1 MSNIGYLTYTVSQ
14 DSWDPDEL
22 GNHRAV
28 ITVDRQTDVV
38 RIRISWRRRDT
49 DPQEKGALLYS
60 ERGTK
65 VENYLPVTITQ
76 AYGDFLFEP
85 VDGPGR
91 YFLYFMPYAGDV
103 KVPYPNAEYLPAYIV
118 DTRWRTVARAFR
130 TEDVIEAEV
139 THLESVDEF
148 NRFTEMELI
157 ADDDEL
163 VSLYALHSDESYIL
177 FPEYRRAPI
186 RMFGAV
192 PRCWAA
198 DGPRSGIEE
207 QAHRGESYV
216 FQIGLH
222 AHRKSLQEVSVQ
234 FGDLADKD
242 GRLAASAGDM
252 TCFNTGGR
260 SWDGSVLNFQVSVDE
275 GRVQPLWCAID
286 ISDIA
291 IPGDYSARVSV
302 TADGETQSFPLKIE
316 IVDKSLPHHGYDDS
330 DRLARLCWL
339 DSDIGNDDEVVP
351 PYTPVKI
358 TGNRIGILGRELA
371 IADTGLPEQIT
382 SFFSDDLN
390 SISEVPLN
398 LFAAPMTFEV
408 LLADGK
414 ILRLTPDSMEFVES
428 GDSYTKWQVVSRAE
442 LLVLTIEAAL
452 EFDGTIE
459 YSLRLVA
466 SEDVEV
472 MDIRLTATFQER
484 VARLMTGLGR
494 KGGAIPDRYDWKWD
508 VKRNQDS
515 VWIGSVNAG
524 VQFTFKDKHYSR
536 PLNTNF
542 YQMKPLVMPDSW
554 YNRNNGTISLE
565 KLDGVYRLTSS
576 SGSRNFFAGDVLDFD
591 MRLLITP
598 FKTIDT
604 KEHFQTRYFHKYE
617 SIDKVRAHGAN
628 TINIHHAT
636 DINPYIN
643 YPFLTPELM
652 KAYIDEAHEKDC
664 RVKLYYTTR
673 ELTTRTPEFFALKSL
688 GHEIFV
694 NGKRGGHAWLHEHVD
709 EGYLSAWYALEVR
722 DTSAINGVVSRWH
735 NFYVEGMNWLAE
747 NLNVD
752 GLYIDD
758 IGFGRE
764 IMKRVRRVLHHHR
777 SKPVIDFHSANQYN
791 ERDGFASS
799 TNLYMEHFPFL
810 DRLWFGEYFDYDE
823 TPDYWLLEISGVP
836 FGLLGEMLQ
845 DGGNPW
851 RGMLFGMTGRMPRV
865 QNEALWKM
873 WDAYG
878 LGNARMVGFW
888 SETCP
893 VSNLPRD
900 IKSTIYIGREYSIIA
915 LASWADEETRVH
927 IDVDWDKAGEDRA
940 VTRIFVPAIDGFQ
953 EGNDSLESGGVVI
966 EPGKG
971 KLVVLAH

>member
-1 MSNIGYLTYTVSQ
+1 MSNIGYVKYTVSQ

-28 ITVDRQTDVV
+28 IVVDRQADVV
-38 RIRISWRRRDT
+38 RIRIPWRRRDAN
-49 DPQEKGALLYS
+49 PQEKGILLYS
-60 ERGTK
+60 ETGAK
-65 VENYLPVTITQ
+65 LENYLPVAITQ
-76 AYGDFLFEP
+76 PYGDFLFEP

-91 YFLYFMPYAGDV
+91 YFLYFMPYAGNV
-103 KVPYPNAEYLPAYIV
+103 KVPYPNAEYLMADIV
-118 DTRWRTVARAFR
+118 DTRWRTAARAFR
-130 TEDVIEAEV
+130 IDDVFEAEV

-157 ADDDEL
+157 ANEDEL
-163 VSLYALHSDESYIL
+163 ADLYARHSDVSYIL
-177 FPEYRRAPI
+177 FPEYRRSPI

-192 PRCWAA
+192 PRCWAT
-198 DGPRSGIEE
+198 DGPRGGIEE
-207 QAHRGESYV
+207 QAHPGEAYV

-222 AHRKSLQEVSVQ
+222 AHRKCLQEVSVQ
-234 FGDLADKD
+234 FSDLADKD
-242 GRLAASAGDM
+242 GQLAASVGDM
-252 TCFNTGGR
+252 RCFNTGGR
-260 SWDGSVLNFQVSVDE
+260 SWDGSVLNFQVSVVE

-286 ISDIA
+286 ISDA
-291 IPGDYSARVSV
+291 SIPGDYSARVTV
-302 TADGETQSFPLKIE
+302 TADGESQSFPLKIE
-316 IVDKSLPHHGYDDS
+316 IVDEPLSNHGYDDT
-330 DRLARLCWL
+330 DRLARLRWL
-339 DSDIGNDDEVVP
+339 DSGIGTDDEVVS

-358 TGNRIGILGRELA
+358 DGNRIGILGRE
-371 IADTGLPEQIT
+371 ISISETGLPEQIT

-390 SISEVPLN
+390 SISVVPFN

-414 ILRLTPDSMEFVES
+414 ILRFAPEAMKFIES
-428 GDSYTKWQVVSRAE
+428 GVSFTKWRVVSRAE
-442 LLVLTIEAAL
+442 RLTLTIDAML
-452 EFDGTIE
+452 EFDGTVE

-466 SEDVEV
+466 SENVDVV
-472 MDIRLTATFQER
+472 DIRLTATFHER
-484 VARLMTGLGR
+484 AARLMTGLGR
-494 KGGAIPDRYDWKWD
+494 KGGAVPDRYDWKWD

-524 VQFTFKDKHYSR
+524 VQFTFKDKRYSR

-554 YNRNNGTISLE
+554 CNENNGAISLE
-565 KLDGVYRLTSS
+565 RLGNGYQLISS
-576 SGSRNFFAGDVLDFD
+576 SGSRNLIAGDVLDFD

-604 KEHFQTRYFHKYE
+604 KEHFRTRYFHQYE
-617 SIDKVRAHGAN
+617 SIDTVRARGAN

-643 YPFLTPELM
+643 YPFLTPELT
-652 KAYIDEAHEKDC
+652 KAYIDEAHEKNC

-694 NGKRGGHAWLHEHVD
+694 DGKRGGHAWLQEHVD
-709 EGYLSAWYALEVR
+709 DGYLSAWYALEVR

-735 NFYVEGMNWLAE
+735 NFYVEGMNWLAQ

-777 SKPVIDFHSANQYN
+777 SNPVIDFHSANQYN

-823 TPDYWLLEISGVP
+823 TPDYWLLEISGIP

-865 QNEALWKM
+865 QNEALWNM
-873 WDAYG
+873 WDDYG
-878 LGNARMVGFW
+878 LVNARMVGFW
-888 SETCP
+888 SDMNP
-893 VSNLPRD
+893 VSNLRTD
-900 IKSTIYIGREYSIIA
+900 IKSTIYIGSDYSIIA
-915 LASWADEETRVH
+915 LASWANEETCIH
-927 IDVDWDKAGEDRA
+927 IDVDWDKAGEDRT
-940 VTRIFVPAIDGFQ
+940 VTRIFVPVIDGFQ
-953 EGNDSLESGGVVI
+953 ERSDSLDNGEVVI